1 MKALALIVLA
11 TIALIVAPLLWHAP
25 RCTGPTPADRCPL
38 AGTSNTSLSN
48 NGSRR

>member
-38 AGTSNTSLSN
+38 AGGGLLILE
-48 NGSRR
+48 RVPAE

>member
-1 MKALALIVLA
+1 MKALALIAFA

-38 AGTSNTSLSN
+38 AASVNTSVD
-48 NGSRR
+48 GFHK